1 MSHLDV
7 GDGMFGTT
15 LNKIK
20 IIQMYLKLALEMW
33 GWWWFCGI
41 PTSFLGI
48 PRTEN

>member
-20 IIQMYLKLALEMW
+20 IIQIYLKLASKL
-33 GWWWFCGI
+33 WFVA
-41 PTSFLGI
+41 FL
-48 PRTEN
+48 